1 MKIDVLPARAFLLLG
16 LLALTPASLA
26 GAAATAGEGESGTS
40 PLATVEAFFAA
51 FNDHD
56 PEAMAELLAPDVRW
70 YSVKDGDVAVEARGR
85 EALIEGMRQY
95 FNDLPDVRSSIE
107 QPFVDGPRV
116 VFRERVTWGAGERQQ
131 AATAIYRVVDGRI
144 SRAWYFSATR

>member
-1 MKIDVLPARAFLLLG
+1 MKIKVLPGRAFLLLA
-16 LLALTPASLA
+16 LLALPPAALA
-26 GAAATAGEGESGTS
+26 GAVATAGETNSGKN

-51 FNDHD
+51 FNEHD
-56 PEAMAELLAPDVRW
+56 PAAMAEFLAPDVQW
-70 YSVKDGDVAVEARGR
+70 YSVNDGDVAVEARGR

-107 QPFVDGPRV
+107 KPFVDGRRV
-116 VFRERVTWGAGERQQ
+116 VFRERVTWRGGKRQQ

-144 SRAWYFSATR
+144 SRAWYFSASP